1 MDMQRAYILLEEADK
16 MLQSAE
22 EEMMRA
28 EEDVI
33 AHSVCFNSRQAILN
47 YLSFFLFSH
56 GYRPEEPMTMAGLLE
71 QCRAIDSRFK
81 DLSLA
86 NIQCRHDKEEKE
98 YCLSTDQVGLCFKVA
113 EQARSFIK
121 GKPVD
126 Q

>member
-47 YLSFFLFSH
+47 YLTFFLFSR
-56 GYRPEEPMTMAGLLE
+56 GVRPETPITMAGLME
-71 QCRAIDSRFK
+71 QCRAIDPRFEN
-81 DLSLA
+81 LSLA
-86 NIQCRHDKEEKE
+86 NIQCRHDKDEKE
-98 YCLSTDQVGLCFKVA
+98 YCLSTAQVGQCFKVA
-113 EQARSFIK
+113 GQARSFIK
-121 GKPVD
+121 G
-126 Q
+126 